1 MLKDT
6 SFSLFEDRKFTE
18 EIISNDSHQHYNDF
32 RDRSIPMKIHRQ
44 TFSTS
49 KVKNRKV
56 TKRIISF
63 LELFFDWK
71 TMFRFMKYAKST
83 AKHQAIVFAIR

>member
-1 MLKDT
+1 
-6 SFSLFEDRKFTE
+6 
-18 EIISNDSHQHYNDF
+18 
-32 RDRSIPMKIHRQ
+32 MKIHKQ

-71 TMFRFMKYAKST
+71 TMFRFMKYAKTT
-83 AKHQAIVFAIR
+83 ANNHAMVFAIR

>member
-1 MLKDT
+1 MTVISITMIL
-6 SFSLFEDRKFTE
+6 
-18 EIISNDSHQHYNDF
+18 EIEAFQCKES
-32 RDRSIPMKIHRQ
+32 MKIHKQ

-71 TMFRFMKYAKST
+71 TMFRFMKYAKRT
-83 AKHQAIVFAIR
+83 AKHQAIVFAVR